1 MARTLRRPMFR
12 IGGMAHEQ
20 RTGYMGG
27 GMTGVMSGIMP
38 TQPDAGLTPRM
49 GYAVKGKVES
59 FEDLQTKNRI
69 KQEIQNKSPFLSPTQ
84 IDDEYNKYVE
94 GLDYEAGILED
105 FEDSGTGPRSVFE
118 KKQTDLDTARSE
130 EGKKSFIADLT
141 AKEKEKEKK
150 LIKEGVIGSDESVF
164 PREDKPEIDA
174 SDLPTVPTETTRTQF
189 ENFFNEY
196 LPVIEEQLKP
206 DEDESRRQKYL
217 ALAKFGSG
225 LLSQPGGDLV
235 GAIGKAADKPLTDLS
250 KVMAQESKDKRTPKL
265 LALQAA
271 LDRMKQ
277 LNKGRTDT
285 ETRID
290 AQTLDKIAVDVSSNS
305 SMSYET
311 GLIVAEKLTKL
322 KKDKSEYAGK
332 FNEEFP
338 SGDNAQKKIDK
349 IVGPKF
355 YYTEEGDLKVV
366 KDGDIYSLDEWDKE
380 SKKK

>member
-12 IGGMAHEQ
+12 IGGMAQEQ

-27 GMTGVMSGIMP
+27 GMSGIMSGITP
-38 TQPDAGLTPRM
+38 RQPDAGLTPRV

-84 IDDEYNKYVE
+84 IDDEYNKLV
-94 GLDYEAGILED
+94 GNLED
-105 FEDSGTGPRSVFE
+105 QTGMLMGIDEEGPGTFLEGEQV
-118 KKQTDLDTARSE
+118 DLGTLQSE
-130 EGKKSFIADLT
+130 EGKKAFTADLT

>member
-27 GMTGVMSGIMP
+27 GMTGIMSGITP
-38 TQPDAGLTPRM
+38 RQPDAGLTPRM

-59 FEDLQTKNRI
+59 FEDLQIKNRI

-84 IDDEYNKYVE
+84 IDEEYNKRV
-94 GLDYEAGILED
+94 GNLED
-105 FEDSGTGPRSVFE
+105 QTGMLMGIDEEGPGTFLEGEQV
-118 KKQTDLDTARSE
+118 DLGTLRSE
-130 EGKKSFIADLT
+130 EGKKAFIADLT
-141 AKEKEKEKK
+141 AKEKAKEKK

-164 PREDKPEIDA
+164 PGEDKPEIDA

-235 GAIGKAADKPLTDLS
+235 GAIGKAADKPLTDLG

-311 GLIVAEKLTKL
+311 GLIIAEKLTKL

>member
-1 MARTLRRPMFR
+1 
-12 IGGMAHEQ
+12 
-20 RTGYMGG
+20 
-27 GMTGVMSGIMP
+27 
-38 TQPDAGLTPRM
+38 
-49 GYAVKGKVES
+49 
-59 FEDLQTKNRI
+59 
-69 KQEIQNKSPFLSPTQ
+69 
-84 IDDEYNKYVE
+84 
-94 GLDYEAGILED
+94 
-105 FEDSGTGPRSVFE
+105 
-118 KKQTDLDTARSE
+118 
-130 EGKKSFIADLT
+130 
-141 AKEKEKEKK
+141 
-150 LIKEGVIGSDESVF
+150 
-164 PREDKPEIDA
+164 
-174 SDLPTVPTETTRTQF
+174 
-189 ENFFNEY
+189 
-196 LPVIEEQLKP
+196 
-206 DEDESRRQKYL
+206 
-217 ALAKFGSG
+217 
-225 LLSQPGGDLV
+225 
-235 GAIGKAADKPLTDLS
+235 
-250 KVMAQESKDKRTPKL
+250 MAQESKDKRTPKL

-311 GLIVAEKLTKL
+311 GLIIAEKLTKL